1 MDKNKLQNKK
11 LKAFKEGNQNSIA
24 ALSLE
29 LAEINTTEGQ
39 YEDAIK
45 DYEDALLAYKALGKE
60 MDYGRVHRMIGE
72 IYCSYLGDINKA
84 LEHQNIYL
92 RIARKEDDLL
102 ERQRAHATL
111 GRTYFCGA
119 TSDVDNIDKN
129 LLAEAQKAYMKS
141 VVICEELKEP
151 LVTKIDKL
159 DMRARLL
166 LNLANVFEYKG
177 EFTKAI
183 DYLEKAIAL
192 CNKNDLIQSLQQS
205 YYTLALVYSHKNDFQ
220 NTLLYLNKAY
230 DAASRLSSDRIAK
243 QCQILLTKGEIL
255 ATTGDYK
262 SAKQILVE
270 AFKLKHPNLNERKVI
285 EKTLKI
291 IASLYYTEE
300 SLIGIADNEYG
311 RKNKLYETMGDACC
325 ELKLYTKAIEYY
337 KKMLENAQLNNETG
351 KGLSA
356 AYISLAQTYKDNKEY
371 DLALEYFKKDLNLSC
386 NNPQEVVESYLNI
399 TEVLELSKVAYE
411 KIEPYFNKAI
421 ETAHDANLIKLEE
434 KCYTKLLILQR
445 KSGKNDL
452 VEVTLQKRQALGV
465 DASSDNDSDEVEG
478 NPVIENSIQLGD
490 ISGLSEDSEAEENA
504 SKIVNRSRRSNKFR
518 IRKNKNGETPL
529 HVACIKGNI
538 KNVELLL
545 NQGHP
550 VNTRDNCGWTP
561 LHEACNHGF
570 LNIVKLLIDSGADIN
585 DRGGTECEGTTPLHD
600 ACGNGRLEVI
610 ELLLDQGASPLVKN
624 DHNQTPLDILCKS
637 RSYLEYDECQN
648 IFLDTLIDRMSK
660 ILKKAG
666 KLEKNT
672 MALIHDQN
680 FETPSTSRN
689 EQYLYTP
696 TKSPLSKRNETP
708 SKSPYSKRY
717 ETRLTQSPNVS
728 KLNSDDEDDNN
739 ELHQNSATQ
748 EYREAIN
755 NLRRKPTMSPQRYK
769 RTPPSKQTAYIN
781 PGDVDDDN
789 WLENDMPN
797 EPSSKRRRIN
807 NSFELDAPSSSRTP
821 KRTSKSPAKSKKRIT
836 PIKRNI
842 NMEIESQDQIV
853 SYENDFHE
861 QNEIIENNSNSHLNR
876 NILRRKSQTT
886 LLSAGF
892 SRKRS
897 STEVVRSASIESDFG
912 EVNATSSRL
921 TQPDSTTVPLS
932 SSTQLVSNIISI
944 DIHIENKIWKIPIPR
959 RNVPHLTI
967 SWLAEEAAKRYYNKE
982 AVKPT
987 LQLETKDR
995 AILDN
1000 NDPLEMIIT
1009 CNELFTTITSW
1020 NLPSIVE
1027 RYLDGC
1033 KIYKTVVDFHL
1044 KKCLDSCQATLILD
1058 LSNVNLSDNQIVP
1071 ALKALKHQRTLE
1083 QINISGNLFTDDT
1096 IKIFCEV
1103 LQTLTSLQTLDISNN
1118 LISWESINYISE
1130 IFTNNTINLRE
1141 LNFSYNN
1148 IGDNIFL
1155 NSLNP
1160 CILKEI
1166 HLSGVADLS
1175 ATSYI
1180 TTELI
1185 AFLRLGTPFHL
1196 EYIDLSRCHV
1206 NNYDL
1211 TGFSL
1216 QMILTSKVS
1225 VENVILENCK
1235 NICVG
1240 LSLDI
1245 NNIESIQK
1253 SIKCLKINIVDESIF
1268 DLIKHIWKSVWNDN
1282 TIIRRGNDNYV
1293 EFAVKK

>member
-1 MDKNKLQNKK
+1 
-11 LKAFKEGNQNSIA
+11 
-24 ALSLE
+24 
-29 LAEINTTEGQ
+29 
-39 YEDAIK
+39 
-45 DYEDALLAYKALGKE
+45 

-92 RIARKEDDLL
+92 RIAKKEDLL

-119 TSDVDNIDKN
+119 ISDVDNINKN
-129 LLAEAQKAYMKS
+129 LLVEAQKAYMNS
-141 VVICEELKEP
+141 FVICDKLKEP
-151 LVTKIDKL
+151 LVTKIEKL
-159 DMRARLL
+159 DMQARLL
-166 LNLANVFEYKG
+166 LNLANVFEYKD
-177 EFTKAI
+177 EFTKAV

-192 CNKNDLIQSLQQS
+192 CDKNDLIQSLQQS

-255 ATTGDYK
+255 ATTGKYK

-285 EKTLKI
+285 EKKLKI
-291 IASLYYTEE
+291 IASLYYTEK
-300 SLIGIADNEYG
+300 SLGIGIADNEYG

-337 KKMLENAQLNNETG
+337 KEMLENAQLNNETG

-371 DLALEYFKKDLNLSC
+371 DLALEYFEKDFNLSC

-490 ISGLSEDSEAEENA
+490 ISGLSEDSEAEENT
-504 SKIVNRSRRSNKFR
+504 SKIVNRSRRSNNFR
-518 IRKNKNGETPL
+518 IRKNDKGETTL
-529 HVACIKGNI
+529 HIACRKGNI

-550 VNTRDNCGWTP
+550 VNIRDHSGWTP
-561 LHEACNHGF
+561 LHEACIYGF

-585 DRGGTECEGTTPLHD
+585 DRGGTECEGFTPLHD
-600 ACGNGRLEVI
+600 ACRYGYLEVV
-610 ELLLDQGASPLVKN
+610 ELLLNRGASPLVKN
-624 DHNQTPLDILCKS
+624 DHNETPLDTLCKS
-637 RSYLEYDECQN
+637 RRNLKYEESKK

-660 ILKKAG
+660 ILEKAG

-689 EQYLYTP
+689 EQYLYPP
-696 TKSPLSKRNETP
+696 TKSSLSKRNETP

-748 EYREAIN
+748 ENREAIN
-755 NLRRKPTMSPQRYK
+755 NL
-769 RTPPSKQTAYIN
+769 QTAYIN

-807 NSFELDAPSSSRTP
+807 NSFELDAPSSSKTP

-836 PIKRNI
+836 SIKRNI
-842 NMEIESQDQIV
+842 NMEIEFQDQIV

-886 LLSAGF
+886 FLSAGF
-892 SRKRS
+892 SRERS
-897 STEVVRSASIESDFG
+897 SSEVVRSASIESDFG

-921 TQPDSTTVPLS
+921 TQADSTTVPLS
-932 SSTQLVSNIISI
+932 SCTQLVSNIISI

-1071 ALKALKHQRTLE
+1071 VLKALKHQRTLE

-1118 LISWESINYISE
+1118 LISWE
-1130 IFTNNTINLRE
+1130 
-1141 LNFSYNN
+1141 
-1148 IGDNIFL
+1148 IFL

-1166 HLSGVADLS
+1166 HLSGVSDLS

-1185 AFLRLGTPFHL
+1185 AFLRLGTPSHL

-1282 TIIRRGNDNYV
+1282 TIIWRRNDNYV
-1293 EFAVKK
+1293 EFAVKKYSNLI